1 MAAQAGIA
9 GHLDVGD
16 GVTMMGRAGVTKDI
30 PAGQTIFG
38 FPAVPKKEFIKQN
51 LRLKKIDKLEQ
62 QLKELRSE
70 INNLK

>member
-9 GHLDVGD
+9 GHLEVGN

-30 PAGQTIFG
+30 PDGQTIFG

-51 LRLKKIDKLEQ
+51 LKLKKIDKLEKL
-62 QLKELRSE
+62 LKELKSE
-70 INNLK
+70 INSLK